1 MEEQGIDTYDLRNPE
16 KKGGAKRNI
25 EKEIEDLYA
34 YPITKNEMN
43 EEMGIKADGSLAR
56 PSAAGLGGN
65 QENAAQV
72 SLQRNVLFGCFVFQG
87 IAFQEIWKHKLS
99 IQKLNHE

>member
-1 MEEQGIDTYDLRNPE
+1 
-16 KKGGAKRNI
+16 
-25 EKEIEDLYA
+25 
-34 YPITKNEMN
+34 MN

>member
-1 MEEQGIDTYDLRNPE
+1 
-16 KKGGAKRNI
+16 
-25 EKEIEDLYA
+25 
-34 YPITKNEMN
+34 MN

-87 IAFQEIWKHKLS
+87 IAFQEIWKH
-99 IQKLNHE
+99 